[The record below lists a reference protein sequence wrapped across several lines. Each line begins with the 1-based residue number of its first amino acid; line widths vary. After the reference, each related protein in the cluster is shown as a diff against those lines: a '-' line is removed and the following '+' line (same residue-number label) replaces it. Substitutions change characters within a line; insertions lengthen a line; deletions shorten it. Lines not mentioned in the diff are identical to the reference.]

1 MHLQLIFIFFFLFS
15 GLVIAFS
22 LFLIL
27 IGVFLTFGFKA
38 LLETVIDS
46 RVALRQDGES
56 YQWWSKPPVE
66 PVIRVYVYNVTNA
79 DDFLN
84 NGTKP
89 VVDELGPY
97 VYV

>member
-1 MHLQLIFIFFFLFS
+1 MFSLLFYFT

-22 LFLIL
+22 LCLVL
-27 IGVFLTFGFKA
+27 LGVFFLLGFKS
-38 LLETVIDS
+38 LVELIIDQ

-79 DDFLN
+79 DEFLN

>member
-1 MHLQLIFIFFFLFS
+1 MNKKVIISIFCLFS

-38 LLETVIDS
+38 LLTAVIDS
-46 RVALRQDGES
+46 RVVLRQDGES

-66 PVIRVYVYNVTNA
+66 PVIKVYVYNVTNA